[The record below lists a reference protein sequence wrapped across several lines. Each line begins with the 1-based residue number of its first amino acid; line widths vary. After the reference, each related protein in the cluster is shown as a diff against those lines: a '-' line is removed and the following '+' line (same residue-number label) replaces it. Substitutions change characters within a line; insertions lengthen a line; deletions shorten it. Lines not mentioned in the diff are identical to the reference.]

1 MLALLFLALIA
12 FLAYDWT
19 AGRLGGAKL
28 RIKIVYAVLLLAA
41 GYHLLIVTRTITA
54 ASYYDL
60 SMRIFGGIAERI
72 VAYLDPKGG
81 T

>member
-1 MLALLFLALIA
+1 MVALLFFLAIA

-19 AGRLGGAKL
+19 AGRLRGAKL
-28 RIKIVYAVLLLAA
+28 RIKIVYALLLLAV
-41 GYHLLIVTRTITA
+41 GYHLLIVTRTISA

-60 SMRIFGGIAERI
+60 FMHIYGGVAERV

-81 T
+81 G